1 MKVEKITIKKELL
14 EIPEYSNHRIYY
26 SLTNKENLELSH
38 NIETVNIVKEEFV
51 VREILNNFKETKI
64 YLVRID
70 DLNVFNDLIEITKD
84 ELKKLKNNWQEEF
97 MAYEEPIIRNDVR
110 AGIRNM
116 GFLRKI
122 KFLFFGKF

>member
-1 MKVEKITIKKELL
+1 VQ
-14 EIPEYSNHRIYY
+14 
-26 SLTNKENLELSH
+26 
-38 NIETVNIVKEEFV
+38 
-51 VREILNNFKETKI
+51 
-64 YLVRID
+64 ID